1 MSRAITP
8 PKVLTRP
15 VVVYS
20 GTCRFCRWTANIV
33 DRLDRDEVVGM
44 VAHDDPKA
52 EAIMGQ
58 ISERDWDRSWQLVF
72 PDGRRLMSGD
82 ATVELLSRL
91 AYTRWLGRAL
101 AVLRLT
107 PLVGLIYL
115 TVSWARPY
123 LSRLVPDKPGPRRF
137 P

>member
-1 MSRAITP
+1 MASSITAP
-8 PKVLTRP
+8 NVMTRP

-20 GTCRFCRWTANIV
+20 GTCRFCRWAANIV
-33 DRLDRDEVVGM
+33 ERLDRDEVVGM
-44 VAHDDPKA
+44 IAHDDSEA

-72 PDGRRLMSGD
+72 PDGRRLMSGE

-91 AYTRWLGRAL
+91 ARTRWLGRAL
-101 AVLRLT
+101 MVLHLT
-107 PLVGLIYL
+107 PLVTVIYL
-115 TVSWARPY
+115 AVSRVRPY
-123 LSRLVPDKPGPRRF
+123 LSRLVPDEPGPRRF